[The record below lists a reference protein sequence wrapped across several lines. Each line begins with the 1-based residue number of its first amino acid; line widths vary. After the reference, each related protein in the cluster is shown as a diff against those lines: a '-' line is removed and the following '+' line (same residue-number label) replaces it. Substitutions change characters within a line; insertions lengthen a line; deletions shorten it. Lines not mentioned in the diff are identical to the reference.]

1 MKGKLR
7 ILITHCTTMQKGQA
21 LEPVSKKACLL
32 HPNQVSEL
40 IIDSNSDES
49 QCDVHATEDEEY
61 CEEVLLDH
69 TYNCRVSIHC
79 SGST

>member
-7 ILITHCTTMQKGQA
+7 ILITHCTAMQKGQA

-40 IIDSNSDES
+40 IVDSDSGES
-49 QCDVHATEDEEY
+49 QCDVHATEDKEFVKKFCWTTPTTAE
-61 CEEVLLDH
+61 
-69 TYNCRVSIHC
+69 
-79 SGST
+79 